1 MIVNVIPTPKF
12 KREAKRLIKKYA
24 SLKGELQSLASE
36 LTDNPTKGLQ
46 VSEDTYKIR
55 LAVRSK
61 SRGKSGGLRI
71 ITHVFA
77 KIVEEEDTRN
87 VYLLAIYDKSD
98 YENVKDSIIADRVE
112 GVKKEYHTLEDD
124 KDKSGEEKQSES
136 EDE

>member
-24 SLKGELQSLASE
+24 SLKGELQSLAAK
-36 LTDNPTKGLQ
+36 LTANPTKG
-46 VSEDTYKIR
+46 VKISEDTYKIR
-55 LAVRSK
+55 LAVKSK
-61 SRGKSGGLRI
+61 GKGKSGGLRI

-77 KIVEEEDTRN
+77 KIVEEEDVRN

-98 YENVKDSIIADRVE
+98 YESVKDSIIADRVE
-112 GVKKEYHTLEDD
+112 GVKREYNLQEQDE
-124 KDKSGEEKQSES
+124 SGDEEELES